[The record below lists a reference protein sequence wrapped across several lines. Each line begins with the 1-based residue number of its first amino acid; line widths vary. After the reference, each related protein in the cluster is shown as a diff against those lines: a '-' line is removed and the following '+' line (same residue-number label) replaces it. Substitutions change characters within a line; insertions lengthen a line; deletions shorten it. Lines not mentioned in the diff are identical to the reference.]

1 MFRRTADMSRLHLS
15 DIPEYSFYVK
25 RSLEAMRFG
34 GTRQEFL
41 QDLERLAA
49 QPVTREQMAARLS
62 PIDDPE
68 QMALE
73 MRRLRREVMVGL
85 IARDLTGAA
94 GYEQVVETMTALA
107 EETVSNCVRVES
119 RALARR
125 FGVPMSESGEP
136 QDLIVVGM
144 GKLGGGELNVS
155 SDIDLIFIYDE
166 AGETR
171 AEGEF
176 SNARRTITNHEFFE
190 KLSKRVIPALNDL
203 DGIGF
208 VFRVDMRLRPF
219 GDAGPIAV
227 SMSMLEDYLYTEG
240 RDWERFAWLK
250 GRVINRPVFM
260 KQQAFDDAAGVM
272 DALVR
277 PFVFRKY
284 VDFSAISA
292 LSRLHEM
299 IRAQT
304 LRREAGRDLGVNVKL
319 GKGGIREIE
328 FITQTFQIIRGGRE
342 RELRGKSTLPMLRA
356 LAEHGALARETADR
370 LSQEYVFLRNLEHAL
385 QYVDD
390 KQTQLLPNDAVQQE
404 KIAAMVGMQAGQML
418 ERLRNARDFVSRTFD
433 GIFHIDSSVNSI
445 PGWPVGWNAGDE
457 EGICALE
464 GKLKELGYAEPR
476 ALAERVSKLL
486 NSRLKSSRSADA
498 KTQFTRFVVQLADHA
513 NEWAEAASG
522 AVSGDEVFH
531 RYLELLEVVVGRT
544 TYVAL
549 LNQYPA
555 AAARVGRILAV
566 SRWAAGYITAHPLL
580 LDELVDA
587 RGGQVDDYTP
597 VDWSGWLDD
606 LRREMLAND
615 GDQERQMNLLRDAQ
629 HAAVFRLLL
638 ADLDGRLSVE
648 RLADQLSALADAVL
662 SLVLDLAWHSIP
674 TRHTEHPKFAVIG
687 YGKLGGKELGYASD
701 LDIIFLYDDPA
712 EEALT
717 NYPKLVRRMMS
728 WLTVQTSSGIL
739 FDIDMRLRP
748 NGQNGLIASSMEMFR
763 RYQRN
768 EDGNGAWFWEHQALT
783 RARFCAGDPEVGKA
797 FEEERAHILT
807 QKRDAA
813 EVVRAVIEMRRKML
827 EGHPNATE
835 LFDVKHDRGGMVD
848 IEFVVQ
854 TLVLAHAHEHPE
866 LVNNFGNTLLLEMAG
881 RIGLIPEEFASKAP
895 LAYRKYRNIQRKQRL
910 LNEAEAKAVLVPA
923 SEVSEER
930 DLVLR
935 LWRYVMGTDEP
946 TRPGVQ

>member
-1 MFRRTADMSRLHLS
+1 MTRLQLS
-15 DIPEYSFYVK
+15 QVPDYSFYVK

-34 GTRQEFL
+34 ATPEEHL
-41 QDLERLAA
+41 QDLERLAG
-49 QPVTREQMAARLS
+49 QKITREQMAQRLS
-62 PIDDPE
+62 GIEEPE
-68 QMALE
+68 EMGLA
-73 MRRLRREVMVGL
+73 MRRLRRDVMVSL
-85 IARDLTGAA
+85 IARDMTGAS
-94 GYEQVVETMTALA
+94 GYEEVVETMTALA
-107 EETVSNCVRVES
+107 EETVSHCVRVES

-125 FGVPMSESGEP
+125 FGVPMSGDGVP

-144 GKLGGGELNVS
+144 GKLGGEELNVS
-155 SDIDLIFIYDE
+155 SDIDLIFVYDE
-166 AGETR
+166 SGET
-171 AEGEF
+171 AAVGEF
-176 SNARRTITNHEFFE
+176 SRARRTITNHEFFE
-190 KLSKRVIPALNDL
+190 RLSKRVIPALNDL

-227 SMSMLEDYLYTEG
+227 SMSMLEEYLYTEG

-260 KQQAFDDAAGVM
+260 TQDDFDCVTNNLSS
-272 DALVR
+272 LVR

-304 LRREAGRDLGVNVKL
+304 LRREAGRDRGINVKL

-342 RELRGKSTLPMLRA
+342 RELRGKSTLPMLQA
-356 LAEHGALARETADR
+356 LTRHGALAKETAER
-370 LSQEYVFLRNLEHAL
+370 LAVEYVFLRNLEHAL

-390 KQTQLLPNDAVQQE
+390 KQTQMLANDEQTQSS
-404 KIAAMVGMQAGQML
+404 IAAMLGMQAGQLRDRL
-418 ERLRNARDFVSRTFD
+418 ESAREFVSSMFD
-433 GIFHIDSSVNSI
+433 SIFHIDTSTSQI
-445 PGWPVGWNAGDE
+445 PGWPVGWQAGDE
-457 EGICALE
+457 EGVHALE
-464 GKLKELGYAEPR
+464 GKLASLGYEQPR

-486 NSRLKSSRSADA
+486 NTRLKSSRSADA
-498 KTQFTRFVVQLADHA
+498 KSQFTRFVVELATHA
-513 NEWAEAASG
+513 NAWASEAAG
-522 AVSGDEVFH
+522 GVSGDEVFH
-531 RYLELLEVVVGRT
+531 RYLGLLEVVVGRT

-549 LNQYPA
+549 LNQYPS
-555 AAARVGRILAV
+555 AAARVGKILAV
-566 SRWAAGYITAHPLL
+566 SRWASNYITAHPLL
-580 LDELVDA
+580 LDELVDG
-587 RGGQVDDYTP
+587 RGRQIDDYTP
-597 VDWSGWLDD
+597 VDWSSWLEE
-606 LRREMLAND
+606 LRREMIASE
-615 GDQERQMNLLRDAQ
+615 GDQERQMNLLRDA
-629 HAAVFRLLL
+629 HHTAVFRLLL
-638 ADLDGRLSVE
+638 SDLDGRLSVE

-662 SLVLDLAWHSIP
+662 SLVLDLAWHSIA
-674 TRHTEHPKFAVIG
+674 TRHTEQPKFAVIG

-712 EEALT
+712 DEALT

-783 RARFCAGDPEVGKA
+783 RARYCAGDPEVGRT
-797 FEEERAHILT
+797 FEQEREYILR
-807 QKRDAA
+807 QPRKHED
-813 EVVRAVIEMRRKML
+813 VVRAVIEMRRKML
-827 EGHPNATE
+827 EGHPNATD

-854 TLVLAHAHEHPE
+854 TLVLEHAHEYPE

-881 RIGLIPEEFASKAP
+881 RLGLIPEDLAQQAP

-910 LNEAEAKAVLVPA
+910 LNETEGKAVRVPL
-923 SEVSEER
+923 SEVSQER
-930 DLVLR
+930 ELVLR
-935 LWRYVMGTDEP
+935 LWNLVMGTVEP
-946 TRPGVQ
+946 VRTSVQ

>member
-1 MFRRTADMSRLHLS
+1 MPRLQLS
-15 DIPEYSFYVK
+15 EVPEYSFYVK

-34 GTRQEFL
+34 ASAEEQMA
-41 QDLERLAA
+41 DLARLAA
-49 QPVTREQMAARLS
+49 GPVTREQMAERLGA
-62 PIDDPE
+62 INEPE
-68 QMALE
+68 EMNLA
-73 MRRLRREVMVGL
+73 MRRLRRDVMVSL
-85 IARDLTGAA
+85 IARDLTGEA
-94 GYEQVVETMTALA
+94 GYQEVVETMTALA
-107 EETVSNCVRVES
+107 EETVSHCVRVES

-125 FGVPMSESGEP
+125 FGVPMSEQGVP

-144 GKLGGGELNVS
+144 GKLGGAELNVS
-155 SDIDLIFIYDE
+155 SDIDLVFVYDE
-166 AGETR
+166 AGETQ
-171 AEGEF
+171 AVGEF
-176 SNARRTITNHEFFE
+176 ANARRTLTNHEFFE

-227 SMSMLEDYLYTEG
+227 SMSMLEEYLYTEG

-250 GRVINRPVFM
+250 GRVISRPVFM
-260 KQQAFDDAAGVM
+260 GNEAFESAVNGLNS
-272 DALVR
+272 LVR

-292 LSRLHEM
+292 LSRLHEL

-304 LRREAGRDLGVNVKL
+304 IRREAGRNLGINVKL

-342 RELRGKSTLPMLRA
+342 RELRGKSTLPMLQA
-356 LAEHGALARETADR
+356 LAEHGAISRQTAERLAV
-370 LSQEYVFLRNLEHAL
+370 EYVFLRNLEHAL

-390 KQTQLLPNDAVQQE
+390 KQTQVLGNDGQAQAR
-404 KIAAMVGMQAGQML
+404 IAAMLGMQPGQML
-418 ERLRNARDFVSRTFD
+418 ERLESCREFVSGTFD
-433 GIFHIDSSVNSI
+433 EIFHIDSSINSI
-445 PGWPVGWNAGDE
+445 PGWPVGWHTGDE
-457 EGICALE
+457 EGVSALE
-464 GKLKELGYAEPR
+464 GKLRELGYADPR

-486 NSRLKSSRSADA
+486 NTRLKSSRSADA
-498 KTQFTRFVVQLADHA
+498 KTQFTRFVVHLADHA
-513 NEWAEAASG
+513 NEWAREAVG
-522 AVSGDEVFH
+522 GVSGDEVFH

-549 LNQYPA
+549 LNQYPS
-555 AAARVGRILAV
+555 AAARVGKILAV
-566 SRWAAGYITAHPLL
+566 SRWAAQYITAHPLL
-580 LDELVDA
+580 LDELVDG
-587 RGGQVDDYTP
+587 RGRQVDDYTP

-606 LRREMLAND
+606 LRREMIASE
-615 GDQERQMNLLRDAQ
+615 GDQERQMNLLRDAH

-638 ADLDGRLSVE
+638 ADLDGRLTVE

-674 TRHTEHPKFAVIG
+674 TRHIDQPRFAVIG

-701 LDIIFLYDDPA
+701 LDIIFLYDDPS

-768 EDGNGAWFWEHQALT
+768 EDGNGAWLWEHQALT
-783 RARFCAGDPEVGKA
+783 RARFCAGDPEVGAA
-797 FEEERAHILT
+797 FEKERSFILT
-807 QKRDAA
+807 QPRNRD
-813 EVVRAVIEMRRKML
+813 EVVRAVIEMRSKML
-827 EGHPNATE
+827 DGHPNATE

-848 IEFVVQ
+848 IEFIVQ
-854 TLVLAHAHEHPE
+854 ALVLAHAHDHPE

-881 RIGLIPEEFASKAP
+881 RLGLIPEQYAAKAP
-895 LAYRKYRNIQRKQRL
+895 LAYRKYRNIQRRHRL
-910 LNEAEAKAVLVPA
+910 LNEAEGRAVRVPLD
-923 SEVSEER
+923 EVREER

-935 LWRYVMGTDEP
+935 LWELVMGSAEP
-946 TRPGVQ
+946 VRNRVQ